1 VSAEIKQDLRSWSR
15 EVLEV
20 PNPHLGGIPAC
31 PYAKQ
36 AWKEDKVLVIE
47 TDNIY
52 AAALTACSRFTQYDK
67 DLVVVAS
74 YNLPDVE
81 HLHEYADVLNQTFQ
95 SLHCMQFHPDYGAED
110 AELDF
115 LTDNDWDSSVEQPY
129 CMLFIQDLEK
139 VVRAS
144 DKLEVLGYYKAYPP
158 DEYLALVVN
167 RKRRLGN
174 GYETSC
180 DEVRR

>member
-1 VSAEIKQDLRSWSR
+1 
-15 EVLEV
+15 
-20 PNPHLGGIPAC
+20 
-31 PYAKQ
+31 
-36 AWKEDKVLVIE
+36 
-47 TDNIY
+47 
-52 AAALTACSRFTQYDK
+52 
-67 DLVVVAS
+67 
-74 YNLPDVE
+74 
-81 HLHEYADVLNQTFQ
+81 
-95 SLHCMQFHPDYGAED
+95 MQFHPDYGAED

-144 DKLEVLGYYKAYPP
+144 DKLEVLGYYRAYPP